1 MIVLGNEPPCTSQNN
16 FSISFSLP
24 ISFINIILSLSNTNW
39 ISTRLLRCAQKIL
52 GIRKL
57 HGEGCSFQ
65 LNANDKALGRYPHH
79 PTYFQNIFLLKV
91 PGFVIFICGNFCSM
105 AGCLYFVAYSVH
117 LFIFTP
123 RFAARGKRK
132 ETCFFSTTTNQ
143 PQSKHEGE
151 QRYPAPKQQRI

>member
-1 MIVLGNEPPCTSQNN
+1 ME
-16 FSISFSLP
+16 
-24 ISFINIILSLSNTNW
+24 
-39 ISTRLLRCAQKIL
+39 K
-52 GIRKL
+52 
-57 HGEGCSFQ
+57 GCSFQ
-65 LNANDKALGRYPHH
+65 LNANDKALGRYPYH

-151 QRYPAPKQQRI
+151 QRYPAPKQQRIQLSINIYAGIKGKSYTGRSEGEVICVFVEFISLF